1 MRVKSIITAALLA
14 AFALTACEKTPQ
26 ASGDKGELVIN
37 IGQASTRSAKD
48 EDTMNSL
55 KVWMFK
61 DGKSQYKEVNP
72 QAAQATVTFDNMAR
86 GEYDLYILANDPGSY
101 GENSTEADLN
111 AATLPALTDNRPP
124 FSDDKPM
131 PLSLIK
137 KVSIGP
143 GKNVIDAQLLRVCG
157 RVRVT
162 VRNKAEDKKVFI
174 SQLSLTDK
182 NPSTGY
188 LFPRDGAAPDGT
200 QYGEFSNFENITG
213 IEPGKEAQILDTY
226 LYETGTVDAIGL
238 SFTGGL
244 FDKDY
249 SGTPS
254 VKVETVN
261 RYGMEGSETD
271 TTIDPGEE
279 YFIASASN
287 PRFFLGADAD
297 NELDIKQFGTDDEL
311 IFYSDATKYLWGFSS
326 SSSSTQM
333 QNFETKQYLTIPT
346 DSNKVPSLT
355 DTPSTIS
362 TGTNDGRYFYS
373 YSSSGGR
380 WPTYYYYYLSNN
392 NGEPGISKSKSSTP
406 GSTEKWY
413 LRKATGASTVT
424 IRTLEG
430 AEKDIDVTRPFLTR
444 INSYGSTDKITG
456 ISRNEDLNVVVNIYY
471 STKLGAF
478 TFEVQG
484 WTQKS
489 TGTSFD

>member
-1 MRVKSIITAALLA
+1 MRAKSIITATLLA

-26 ASGDKGELVIN
+26 TSGDNGELVIN
-37 IGQASTRSAKD
+37 IGQAATRSAKD
-48 EDTMNSL
+48 RDTMNNL

-61 DGKSQYKEVNP
+61 DGNSLYAESTP
-72 QAAQATVTFDNMAR
+72 QAAQAKVTFDELAR
-86 GEYDLYILANDPGSY
+86 GEYDLYILANDPGSLD
-101 GENSTEADLN
+101 GNSKEADLK
-111 AATLPALTDNRPP
+111 AATLPELKNNRPQ
-124 FSDDKPM
+124 FSDSQAM
-131 PLSLIK
+131 PLSLVQ

-143 GKNVIDAQLLRVCG
+143 GKNEIDAQLLRVCG

-162 VRNKAEDKKVFI
+162 VRNKAKDKKVFI

-188 LFPRDGAAPDGT
+188 LFPHDGTAPDGT
-200 QYGEFSNFENITG
+200 THGAFANFESITG

-226 LYETGTVDAIGL
+226 LYETGTIDAIGL

-244 FDKDY
+244 FDGGY
-249 SGTPS
+249 SGELT
-254 VKVETVN
+254 VKETEVK
-261 RYGMEGSETD
+261 RYKMTDSETN
-271 TTIDPGEE
+271 TGK

-297 NELDIKQFGTDDEL
+297 KELDIKQFGTDDEL

-346 DSNKVPSLT
+346 DGSVPSLT
-355 DTPSTIS
+355 DSQSTIQ
-362 TGTNDGRYFYS
+362 TGFDDGGRYFYS
-373 YSSSGGR
+373 YSGN
-380 WPTYYYYYLSNN
+380 WWNYYYLSNN
-392 NGEPGISKSKSSTP
+392 NGEPGISSNSLGSS
-406 GSTEKWY
+406 EKWY
-413 LRKATGASTVT
+413 LRKAVVASTVT

-484 WTQKS
+484 WNEKS

>member
-1 MRVKSIITAALLA
+1 MRAKAIITATLLA

-26 ASGDKGELVIN
+26 TSGDKGELVIN

-48 EDTMNSL
+48 GDTMNSL

-61 DGKSQYKEVNP
+61 DGKSQYRKVNP

-101 GENSTEADLN
+101 GENSTKADLN
-111 AATLPALTDNRPP
+111 AATLPVLTDNRPP
-124 FSDDKPM
+124 FSDTNAM
-131 PLSLIK
+131 PLSLVQ
-137 KVSIGP
+137 KVSVGP
-143 GKNVIDAQLLRVCG
+143 GKNEIDAQLLRVCG

-174 SQLSLTDK
+174 SQLALTDK

-188 LFPRDGAAPDGT
+188 LFPHDGTAPDGT
-200 QYGEFSNFENITG
+200 THGAFANFESITG

-226 LYETGTVDAIGL
+226 LYETGTIDAIGL

-244 FDKDY
+244 FDGGY
-249 SGTPS
+249 SGEPT
-254 VKVETVN
+254 VKETEVK
-261 RYGMEGSETD
+261 RYKMTGSETN
-271 TTIDPGEE
+271 TTIENGEE

-287 PRFFLGADAD
+287 PRFFLGADAG
-297 NELDIKQFGTDDEL
+297 NALDVKQFGTDDEL
-311 IFYSDATKYLWGFSS
+311 IFYSDATKYLWGFSYDRNG
-326 SSSSTQM
+326 TRM
-333 QNFETKQYLTIPT
+333 QNFKTEQYLTIPT
-346 DSNKVPSLT
+346 DRNKVPYLT
-355 DTPSTIS
+355 DTQSTIS
-362 TGTNDGRYFYS
+362 TEADGGRYFYS
-373 YSSSGGR
+373 SSRGNN
-380 WPTYYYYYLSNN
+380 YYLSNN
-392 NGEPGISKSKSSTP
+392 NGEPGIYTSRNNPS
-406 GSTEKWY
+406 STEKWY
-413 LRKATGASTVT
+413 LRRATVASTVT
-424 IRTLEG
+424 IRTLEK

-444 INSYGSTDKITG
+444 INNYGSTDKITG

-484 WTQKS
+484 WDEHS

>member
-1 MRVKSIITAALLA
+1 MRAKAIITAALLA

-48 EDTMNSL
+48 GDTMNSL

-61 DGKSQYKEVNP
+61 DGKSLYAESSP
-72 QAAQATVTFDNMAR
+72 QAAQAKVTFDNLAR
-86 GEYDLYILANDPGSY
+86 GEYDLYILANDPGNY
-101 GENSTEADLN
+101 GENSTEANLN
-111 AATLPALTDNRPP
+111 DALLPALTNNRPP
-124 FSDDKPM
+124 FSDSQAM
-131 PLSLIK
+131 PLSLVQ

-143 GKNVIDAQLLRVCG
+143 GKNEIDAQLLHVCG

-188 LFPRDGAAPDGT
+188 LFPHDGAAPSGR
-200 QYGEFSNFENITG
+200 QYGKFSNFESITG

-226 LYETGTVDAIGL
+226 LYETGTIDAIGL

-244 FDKDY
+244 FKNDY
-249 SGTPS
+249 TGTPS
-254 VKVETVN
+254 VAEKTVY
-261 RYGMEGSETD
+261 RYAMTDSEKNTD
-271 TTIDPGEE
+271 FNSSDK

-287 PRFFLGADAD
+287 PRFFLGADAG
-297 NELDIKQFGTDDEL
+297 NALDVKQFGTDDEL

-326 SSSSTQM
+326 TSYQTSTQM

-346 DSNKVPSLT
+346 DGKVPYLT

-362 TGTNDGRYFYS
+362 TKTDGGRYFYNS
-373 YSSSGGR
+373 Y
-380 WPTYYYYYLSNN
+380 WNWNWYYYYLSNN
-392 NGEPGISKSKSSTP
+392 NGEPGISTSL

-413 LRKATGASTVT
+413 LRKATVESTVT

-444 INSYGSTDKITG
+444 INSYGGTDKITG

-471 STKLGAF
+471 STQLGAF
-478 TFEVQG
+478 TFEVQA
-484 WTQKS
+484 WDEHS

>member
-1 MRVKSIITAALLA
+1 MRAKAIITATLLA

-26 ASGDKGELVIN
+26 AYGDKGELVIN
-37 IGQASTRSAKD
+37 IGQAATRSAKD
-48 EDTMNSL
+48 GDTMNNL

-61 DGKSQYKEVNP
+61 EGKSLYAESTP
-72 QAAQATVTFDNMAR
+72 QAAQATVTFGDLAR
-86 GEYDLYILANDPGSY
+86 GEYDLYILANDPGNY
-101 GENSTEADLN
+101 GINSTEADLN

-124 FSDDKPM
+124 FSDTNAM
-131 PLSLIK
+131 PLSLVQ
-137 KVSIGP
+137 KVSVGP
-143 GKNVIDAQLLRVCG
+143 GKNEIDAQLLRVCG

-174 SQLSLTDK
+174 SQLALTDK

-188 LFPRDGAAPDGT
+188 LFPNNGAVPSGR
-200 QYGEFSNFENITG
+200 QHGKFSNFESITG

-226 LYETGTVDAIGL
+226 LYETGTIDAIGL

-244 FDKDY
+244 FDGGY
-249 SGTPS
+249 SGEPT
-254 VKVETVN
+254 VKETEVK
-261 RYGMEGSETD
+261 RYKMTGSETN
-271 TTIDPGEE
+271 TTIENGEE

-287 PRFFLGADAD
+287 PRFFLGADAG
-297 NELDIKQFGTDDEL
+297 NALDVKQFGTDDEL

-346 DSNKVPSLT
+346 DGSVPSLT
-355 DTPSTIS
+355 DSQSTIQ
-362 TGTNDGRYFYS
+362 TGFDDGGRYFYS
-373 YSSSGGR
+373 YSGN
-380 WPTYYYYYLSNN
+380 WWNYYYYYLSNN
-392 NGEPGISKSKSSTP
+392 NGEPGISSNSLGSS
-406 GSTEKWY
+406 EKWY
-413 LRKATGASTVT
+413 LRKAVVASTVT

-484 WTQKS
+484 WDEHS

>member
-1 MRVKSIITAALLA
+1 MRAKSIITATLLA

-26 ASGDKGELVIN
+26 TSGDNGELVIN
-37 IGQASTRSAKD
+37 IGQAATRSAKD
-48 EDTMNSL
+48 GDTMNSL

-61 DGKSQYKEVNP
+61 DRESQYREVNP
-72 QAAQATVTFDNMAR
+72 QAAQAKVTFEDMAR

-124 FSDDKPM
+124 FSDSQAM
-131 PLSLIK
+131 PLSLVQ

-162 VRNKAEDKKVFI
+162 VRNKAKDKKVFI

-188 LFPRDGAAPDGT
+188 LFPHNGEAPSGT
-200 QYGEFSNFENITG
+200 QYGKFSNFVDVTG
-213 IEPGKEAQILDTY
+213 IVPGGEEKILDTY

-254 VKVETVN
+254 VKKETVN

-271 TTIDPGEE
+271 TTIENGKE

-297 NELDIKQFGTDDEL
+297 KELDIKQFGTDDEL

-346 DSNKVPSLT
+346 DGSVPSLT
-355 DTPSTIS
+355 DSQSTIQ
-362 TGTNDGRYFYS
+362 TGFDDGGRYFYS
-373 YSSSGGR
+373 YSGN
-380 WPTYYYYYLSNN
+380 WWNYYYYYLSNN
-392 NGEPGISKSKSSTP
+392 NGEPGISSNSLGSS
-406 GSTEKWY
+406 EKWY
-413 LRKATGASTVT
+413 LRKAVVASTVT

>member
-1 MRVKSIITAALLA
+1 MRAKAIITAALLA

-48 EDTMNSL
+48 GDTMNSL

-61 DGKSQYKEVNP
+61 DGKSLYAESTPK
-72 QAAQATVTFDNMAR
+72 AAQATVTFNELAR
-86 GEYDLYILANDPGSY
+86 GEYDLYILANDPGNY
-101 GENSTEADLN
+101 GENSTEAELN
-111 AATLPALTDNRPP
+111 DARLPALTDNRPP
-124 FSDDKPM
+124 FSDSQAM
-131 PLSLIK
+131 PLSLVQ

-143 GKNVIDAQLLRVCG
+143 GKNEIDAQLLRVCG

-188 LFPRDGAAPDGT
+188 LFPHDGATPTGT
-200 QYGEFSNFENITG
+200 LYGEFNNFENITG
-213 IEPGKEAQILDTY
+213 IAPGEEAQILDTY
-226 LYETGTVDAIGL
+226 LYETGTIDAIGL

-244 FDKDY
+244 FAAGDY
-249 SGTPS
+249 SETPS
-254 VKVETVN
+254 VKNTTVN
-261 RYGMEGSETD
+261 RYAMTGSETNTNYNSD
-271 TTIDPGEE
+271 DK

-311 IFYSDATKYLWGFSS
+311 IYYSDATKYLWGFSS
-326 SSSSTQM
+326 DGYGTNM
-333 QNFETKQYLTIPT
+333 QNFGTGKYLTIPT
-346 DSNKVPSLT
+346 DSKVPYLT
-355 DTPSTIS
+355 NSETTVST
-362 TGTNDGRYFYS
+362 NYNNEGRYFYNS
-373 YSSSGGR
+373 QWNNGWY
-380 WPTYYYYYLSNN
+380 TYYLSNN
-392 NGEPGISKSKSSTP
+392 NGEPGISTSLD
-406 GSTEKWY
+406 STEKWY
-413 LRKATGASTVT
+413 LRKATVASTVT

-444 INSYGSTDKITG
+444 INSYGGTDKITG

-471 STKLGAF
+471 STQLGAF
-478 TFEVQG
+478 TFTVEG
-484 WTQKS
+484 WTSKS

>member
-14 AFALTACEKTPQ
+14 AFALAACEKTPQ

-48 EDTMNSL
+48 GDTMNSL

-61 DGKSQYKEVNP
+61 DGNSLYAESSP
-72 QAAQATVTFDNMAR
+72 QAAQATVTFGELAR
-86 GEYDLYILANDPGSY
+86 GEYDLYILANGPNSLDG
-101 GENSTEADLN
+101 NSTEAELN
-111 AATLPALTDNRPP
+111 DATLPELKNNRPP
-124 FSDDKPM
+124 FSDSQAM
-131 PLSLIK
+131 PLSLVQ

-143 GKNVIDAQLLRVCG
+143 GKNEIDAQLLRVCG

-188 LFPRDGAAPDGT
+188 LFPNNGAVPSGRE
-200 QYGEFSNFENITG
+200 YGKFSNFESITG

-226 LYETGTVDAIGL
+226 LYETGTIDAIGL

-244 FDKDY
+244 FDGGY
-249 SGTPS
+249 SGEPT
-254 VKVETVN
+254 VKKTEVK
-261 RYGMEGSETD
+261 RYKMTESEKN
-271 TTIDPGEE
+271 TTIENGEE

-287 PRFFLGADAD
+287 PRFFLGADAG
-297 NELDIKQFGTDDEL
+297 NALDVKQFGTDDEL

-326 SSSSTQM
+326 NSYQPSTQM
-333 QNFETKQYLTIPT
+333 QNFETKKYLTIPT
-346 DSNKVPSLT
+346 DGRVPYLT
-355 DTPSTIS
+355 DTQSTIS
-362 TGTNDGRYFYS
+362 TRTDGGRYFYS
-373 YSSSGGR
+373 SYWGNN
-380 WPTYYYYYLSNN
+380 YYLSNN
-392 NGEPGISKSKSSTP
+392 NGEPGISTSRT
-406 GSTEKWY
+406 STEKWY
-413 LRKATGASTVT
+413 LRKAEVASTVT

-471 STKLGAF
+471 STQLGAF
-478 TFEVQG
+478 TFEVQA
-484 WTQKS
+484 WDEHS

>member
-48 EDTMNSL
+48 RDTMNSL

-86 GEYDLYILANDPGSY
+86 GEYNLYILANDPNSLDG
-101 GENSTEADLN
+101 NSTEADLN
-111 AATLPALTDNRPP
+111 DARLPALTDNRPP
-124 FSDDKPM
+124 FSDTDAM
-131 PLSLIK
+131 PLSLVQ
-137 KVSIGP
+137 KVSVGP
-143 GKNVIDAQLLRVCG
+143 GKNEIDAQLLRVCG

-174 SQLSLTDK
+174 SQLALTDK

-188 LFPRDGAAPDGT
+188 LFPHGGTAPDGT
-200 QYGEFSNFENITG
+200 THGAFANFKDVREIAPGGEE
-213 IEPGKEAQILDTY
+213 KILDTY
-226 LYETGTVDAIGL
+226 LYETGTIDAIGL

-244 FDKDY
+244 FDGGY
-249 SGTPS
+249 SGEPT
-254 VKVETVN
+254 VKETEVK
-261 RYGMEGSETD
+261 RYKMT
-271 TTIDPGEE
+271 GEE
-279 YFIASASN
+279 TNTDFNSTDKYFIASASN
-287 PRFFLGADAD
+287 PRFFLGADAG
-297 NELDIKQFGTDDEL
+297 NALDVKQFGTDDEL

>member
-1 MRVKSIITAALLA
+1 MRAKAIITATLLA

-26 ASGDKGELVIN
+26 AYGDKGELVIN
-37 IGQASTRSAKD
+37 IGQAATRSAKD
-48 EDTMNSL
+48 GDTMNNL

-61 DGKSQYKEVNP
+61 DGKSLYAESTP
-72 QAAQATVTFDNMAR
+72 QAAQAKVTFEDMAR
-86 GEYDLYILANDPGSY
+86 GEYDLYILANDPNNY

-111 AATLPALTDNRPP
+111 DARLPALTDNRPP
-124 FSDDKPM
+124 FSDTDAM
-131 PLSLIK
+131 PLSLVQ
-137 KVSIGP
+137 KVSVGP
-143 GKNVIDAQLLRVCG
+143 GKNEIDAQLLRVCG

-162 VRNKAEDKKVFI
+162 VRNKAKDKKVFI
-174 SQLSLTDK
+174 SQLALTDK

-188 LFPRDGAAPDGT
+188 LFPHDGTAPDDT

-226 LYETGTVDAIGL
+226 LYETGTIDAIGL

-244 FDKDY
+244 FDGGY
-249 SGTPS
+249 SGEPT
-254 VKVETVN
+254 VKKTEVK
-261 RYGMEGSETD
+261 RYKMTDSETNTD
-271 TTIDPGEE
+271 FNSTDK

-287 PRFFLGADAD
+287 PRFFLGADAV
-297 NELDIKQFGTDDEL
+297 NALDVKQFGTDDEL
-311 IFYSDATKYLWGFSS
+311 IFYSDATKYLWGFSYDRNG
-326 SSSSTQM
+326 TRM
-333 QNFETKQYLTIPT
+333 QNFKTEQYLTIPT
-346 DSNKVPSLT
+346 DRNKVPYLT
-355 DTPSTIS
+355 DTQSTIS
-362 TGTNDGRYFYS
+362 TWTDGGRYFYS
-373 YSSSGGR
+373 SSQGNN
-380 WPTYYYYYLSNN
+380 YYLSNN
-392 NGEPGISKSKSSTP
+392 NCEPGIYTSRNNPS
-406 GSTEKWY
+406 STEKWY
-413 LRKATGASTVT
+413 LRKATVASTVI

-484 WTQKS
+484 WDEKS

>member
-1 MRVKSIITAALLA
+1 MRAKAIITATLLA

-26 ASGDKGELVIN
+26 AYGDKGELVIN
-37 IGQASTRSAKD
+37 IGQAATRSAKD
-48 EDTMNSL
+48 GDTMNSL

-61 DGKSQYKEVNP
+61 DGKRQYREVNP

-86 GEYDLYILANDPGSY
+86 GEYDLYILANDPNNY

-111 AATLPALTDNRPP
+111 AAHLRALTDNRPP
-124 FSDDKPM
+124 FSDTQAM
-131 PLSLIK
+131 PLSLVQ
-137 KVSIGP
+137 KVSVGP
-143 GKNVIDAQLLRVCG
+143 GKNEIDAQLLRVCG

-162 VRNKAEDKKVFI
+162 VRNKAKDKKVFI

-188 LFPRDGAAPDGT
+188 LFPHNGTAPSGTTHGAFANFKDVRGIAPG
-200 QYGEFSNFENITG
+200 GEA
-213 IEPGKEAQILDTY
+213 KILDTY
-226 LYETGTVDAIGL
+226 LYETGTIDAIGL

-244 FDKDY
+244 FDGDY
-249 SGTPS
+249 SEKPT
-254 VKVETVN
+254 VKETEVK
-261 RYGMEGSETD
+261 RYKMT
-271 TTIDPGEE
+271 GEE
-279 YFIASASN
+279 TNTDFNSTDKYFIASASN
-287 PRFFLGADAD
+287 PRFFLGADAG
-297 NELDIKQFGTDDEL
+297 NALDVKQFGTDDEL

-326 SSSSTQM
+326 SSSSTQTQTRM

-346 DSNKVPSLT
+346 DGKVPYLT
-355 DTPSTIS
+355 NTQSNIS
-362 TGTNDGRYFYS
+362 TWTDGGRYFYS
-373 YSSSGGR
+373 SSR
-380 WPTYYYYYLSNN
+380 RNNYYLSNN
-392 NGEPGISKSKSSTP
+392 NGEPGISTSRTT
-406 GSTEKWY
+406 TEKWY
-413 LRKATGASTVT
+413 LRKAEVASTVT

-444 INSYGSTDKITG
+444 INNYGSTDKITG

-484 WTQKS
+484 WDEHS